1 MSAESE
7 FVADLR
13 ATSIRTAVEHL
24 RAIHELKQGPGGVP
38 RAVSAASSPAQSQPA
53 PKGVDFVFD
62 AARVHVTAVNEMLK
76 LNGKY
81 RDEFISGLRTL
92 LQMNVG
98 TASRPAAASQPAP
111 ARSYGRTM
119 CTIAGV
125 PGDDRTLSFPVES
138 SLPTGTDFKLSV
150 AEFHSTTG
158 GAPFAPKVTFR
169 PDPASLARNKPYY
182 LSPAEKRTL
191 QMTVT
196 LDPPF
201 ESGQSY
207 VGEVYVVSGGQDARI
222 LQVLEVQ
229 VEVQPAD
236 QHVRGAPIRRKKSGK
251 PKKSVK
257 RKQ

>member
-13 ATSIRTAVEHL
+13 ATSIKTAVEHL
-24 RAIHELKQGPGGVP
+24 RAIFELKQGSGGAP
-38 RAVSAASSPAQSQPA
+38 RAVPAASSPAQSNPA
-53 PKGVDFVFD
+53 PKAADFLFD

-92 LQMNVG
+92 LRMNVG
-98 TASRPAAASQPAP
+98 TPSRPTASRPAPTP
-111 ARSYGRTM
+111 SYGRHT
-119 CTIAGV
+119 CTIAGG
-125 PGDDRTLSFPVES
+125 PGDDRTLSFPVENP
-138 SLPTGTDFKLSV
+138 LPTGTDFTLSV

-158 GAPFAPKVTFR
+158 GSPFAPKVTFR
-169 PDPASLARNKPYY
+169 PDSASPAPNKPYY
-182 LSPAEKRTL
+182 LDAAAKRIF

-207 VGEVYVVSGGQDARI
+207 VGQVYVVSGGQDVRI
-222 LQVLEVQ
+222 LQTLEIQ
-229 VEVQPAD
+229 VEVQPGG
-236 QHVRGAPIRRKKSGK
+236 QHDGGAPIRRKQPVK
-251 PKKSVK
+251 KKSVK